1 MAREMSITTSINYS
15 RAGGDTEQIS
25 ESYSVDVAGA
35 PRMSGRQN
43 IGTTEEQ
50 LVLGD
55 VSSVGIV
62 WIKNLDTT
70 NFITVGTVTNQR
82 GFRINP
88 GESFPFRAAN
98 NAIFIAANTA
108 AVDVAYAVFS
118 N

>member
-1 MAREMSITTSINYS
+1 MTISMQTGLSYS
-15 RAGGDTEQIS
+15 KGGDIAQ
-25 ESYSVDVAGA
+25 VAEAFTITVSGTA
-35 PRMSGRQN
+35 RMSGRQT

-62 WIKNLDTT
+62 WIKNLDAT
-70 NFITVGTVTNQR
+70 NFLTVGTVTNQR

-88 GESFPFRAAN
+88 GESFAFRAAN
-98 NAIFIAANTA
+98 NAIFCAANTA
-108 AVDVAYAVFS
+108 AVDVSYHVFS

>member
-1 MAREMSITTSINYS
+1 MANELSSQCGLSYS
-15 RAGGDTEQIS
+15 KGGDVFQAS
-25 ESYSVDVAGA
+25 ESFTINVSGTA
-35 PRMSGRQN
+35 RISGRQN
-43 IGTTEEQ
+43 IGTAEEQ

-82 GFRINP
+82 GFRINA

-98 NAIFIAANTA
+98 NAIFVAANTA
-108 AVDVAYAVFS
+108 AVDVSYAVFS

>member
-1 MAREMSITTSINYS
+1 MANELSVQTGLSYS
-15 RAGGDTEQIS
+15 KGGDVYSVS
-25 ESYSVDVAGA
+25 ESVSVTVTGN
-35 PRMSGRQN
+35 PRISGRQN

-55 VSSVGIV
+55 VTTVGIV
-62 WIKNLDTT
+62 WIKNLDST

-82 GFRINP
+82 GFRINA
-88 GESFPFRAAN
+88 GESFAFRAAN
-98 NAIFIAANTA
+98 NAVFCAANTA

>member
-1 MAREMSITTSINYS
+1 MANELSLQVGI
-15 RAGGDTEQIS
+15 
-25 ESYSVDVAGA
+25 SYSKDGDVFTTNGGKTIDVSGTA
-35 PRMSGRQN
+35 RMSGRQN
-43 IGTTEEQ
+43 VGTTEEQ

-55 VSSVGIV
+55 VVAVGVV
-62 WIKNLDTT
+62 WIKNLSTT

-88 GESFPFRAAN
+88 GEEYAFRAAN
-98 NAIFIAANTA
+98 NAIFCAANTA

>member
-1 MAREMSITTSINYS
+1 MANELSLQSGLSYS
-15 RAGGDTEQIS
+15 KGGDTAQVNESFSIS
-25 ESYSVDVAGA
+25 VSGTA
-35 PRMSGRQN
+35 RISGRQN

-62 WIKNLDTT
+62 WIKNLDAT
-70 NFITVGTVTNQR
+70 NFITVGTVAGQR
-82 GFRINP
+82 GFRINA

-98 NAIFIAANTA
+98 NAVFVAANTA
-108 AVDVAYAVFS
+108 AVDVSYAVFS